1 MRIKSL
7 LIIVIYAVSV
17 MSRGTSVLTVD
28 KKQLVVPLKFIETS
42 YKDNSTDL
50 PVIEYN
56 DQYCAQVADQIVFKE
71 LSKRFQNIE
80 LLTDTTDIRKL
91 YETIQ
96 WNKDST
102 KVTITAE
109 FTKICTELSTKY
121 KADNIVMPQ
130 YCLMTYKQVHQN
142 NWRNGRGGSSYER
155 PVSVRAFSEFS
166 IAFFQKDGA
175 LLRSSKG
182 SASFGKP
189 LFYKYA
195 RKKNF
200 DTNIVENSKKKYAPP
215 LLRALNRSIV
225 DAFGAI

>member
-1 MRIKSL
+1 
-7 LIIVIYAVSV
+7 
-17 MSRGTSVLTVD
+17 MSRGTSVLTVF

-42 YKDNSTDL
+42 YKDNSTVV
-50 PVIEYN
+50 PVMEYS
-56 DQYCAQVADQIVFKE
+56 DQYYAQVADQIVFKE

-96 WNKDST
+96 LNKDST
-102 KVTITAE
+102 KVTATAE

-130 YCLMTYKQVHQN
+130 YCLMTYKQMHRN

-166 IAFFQKDGA
+166 IAFFQKDGV
-175 LLRSSKG
+175 LLSSSKG

-200 DTNIVENSKKKYAPP
+200 DANIVENSKKKYAPP

-225 DAFGAI
+225 NAFGSM

>member
-1 MRIKSL
+1 MRFMCLL
-7 LIIVIYAVSV
+7 LILIISVISQGA
-17 MSRGTSVLTVD
+17 SVLTLD
-28 KKQLVVPLKFIETS
+28 KKQLLVPLKYIETS
-42 YKDNSTDL
+42 YKDNSTAL
-50 PVIEYN
+50 PVMEYS
-56 DQYCAQVADQIVFKE
+56 DQYYAQVADQIVFKE

-80 LLTDTTDIRKL
+80 LLTDTTDIGKL
-91 YETIQ
+91 YETVQ

-121 KADNIVMPQ
+121 KTDNIVMPQ
-130 YCLMTYKQVHQN
+130 YCLMTYKQVHRN
-142 NWRNGRGGSSYER
+142 NWRDGRGGSSYER

-182 SASFGKP
+182 RASFGKP

-200 DTNIVENSKKKYAPP
+200 DANIVENSKKKYAPP
-215 LLRALNRSIV
+215 LLRALNRSIA
-225 DAFGAI
+225 DAFGSM